1 MINSDRIGGIFM
13 PIVTLLVIVFLIFFI
28 YGLMKNDRF
37 NDEDT
42 ITITFSCPEV
52 LSAGEQYPSYVVA
65 QCRKLMSKPKVI
77 E

>member
-1 MINSDRIGGIFM
+1 
-13 PIVTLLVIVFLIFFI
+13 V
-28 YGLMKNDRF
+28 KNDRF

-52 LSAGEQYPSYVVA
+52 LSAEEQYPSYVVT